1 MIIITLQEGYIVFRT
16 EHRGNFFATCDFVQ
30 FTYKVDKRG
39 YKFKNALIP
48 DIQVAVKGGA
58 VEEPEDVTFQVRETT
73 HVENVTD
80 VTFVKDAFYYLKWR
94 HDEKIYYVSSSRV

>member
-1 MIIITLQEGYIVFRT
+1 MSLM
-16 EHRGNFFATCDFVQ
+16 
-30 FTYKVDKRG
+30 
-39 YKFKNALIP
+39 
-48 DIQVAVKGGA
+48 VAA

-80 VTFVKDAFYYLKWR
+80 VTFAKDAFCYLKWR